1 MMGLVGCWVLLCRC
15 CCVGAAVSL
24 QLLGGSREGYY
35 LTDLAHTYLT
45 RDSQHSLVGYIIH
58 SGEKGHVKRAAYCR
72 HCSNTMANVAVRWWQ
87 YKLWGDLE
95 TAVVTGSN
103 CCPCASLIHCVS
115 HLCHT
120 FLLPADSLLY
130 KLWGDLETA
139 VVTGSNSWPRAFGLD
154 SADVFASVY
163 SNDAAVLRFM
173 RGMHGLCQLSAK
185 PVLTAFDLTCY
196 NMLVDLG
203 GATGALAAAACEL
216 YPRMRAVVFDLPGV
230 ITKAQQH
237 FAAAPGVQGLGDRVS
252 WVAGDFFA
260 ESQEAGLPAG
270 DLYVLSRILHGKAGA
285 NIYWLARYPPVDV

>member
-1 MMGLVGCWVLLCRC
+1 MQSSL
-15 CCVGAAVSL
+15 AATAVP
-24 QLLGGSREGYY
+24 
-35 LTDLAHTYLT
+35 AP
-45 RDSQHSLVGYIIH
+45 HSLIT
-58 SGEKGHVKRAAYCR
+58 SPTHV
-72 HCSNTMANVAVRWWQ
+72 TLFPVA
-87 YKLWGDLE
+87 
-95 TAVVTGSN
+95 
-103 CCPCASLIHCVS
+103 
-115 HLCHT
+115 
-120 FLLPADSLLY
+120 ADSLLY

-139 VVTGSNSWPRAFGLD
+139 VVTGSNCWSCAFGLD

-185 PVLTAFDLTCY
+185 PVLTAFDLTFY

-230 ITKAQQH
+230 VTKAQQH

-270 DLYVLSRILHGKAGA
+270 DLYVLSRILHGEA
-285 NIYWLARYPPVDV
+285 